1 MSSRH
6 CRACNGWHDLN
17 DDWPIECLGHFKS
30 HYTGNELGINIQ
42 VVRDTP
48 AYRSMIDGSVID
60 GRKRHRDHLRAHNCI
75 EVGNDTSHLKP
86 RTQQKVD
93 PSRKESL
100 HRMLSDV
107 SEKQLQSAIKTEIR
121 NRK

>member
-1 MSSRH
+1 
-6 CRACNGWHDLN
+6 LN